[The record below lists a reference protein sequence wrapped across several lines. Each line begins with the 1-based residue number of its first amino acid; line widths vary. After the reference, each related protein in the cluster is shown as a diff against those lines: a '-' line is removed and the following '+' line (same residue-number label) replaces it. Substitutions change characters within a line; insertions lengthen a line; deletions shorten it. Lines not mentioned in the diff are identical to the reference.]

1 MKTLTPRRLTAA
13 VIAAA
18 LGTMLGAATGA
29 FARDDD
35 DKGNDFSARLS
46 GFNEVHFT
54 SVLRRTLRGAISTK
68 GERELPAEDRR
79 AVRVSSH
86 YELTYQDLEGDV
98 RQAHI
103 HFGQRHTVGGITVW
117 LCQTAGTR
125 RHRQSPIDP
134 ELPGPEVGT
143 MTGTITA
150 AQILAPTGQGIAA
163 GDFDAL
169 IRAIRAG
176 ATYANV
182 HSLLTSGPGEIR
194 GQIRKG
200 GGHGKGK

>member
-13 VIAAA
+13 VTAAA

-46 GFNEVHFT
+46 GFNEVH
-54 SVLRRTLRGAISTK
+54 VVGGAVRGAVSTK
-68 GERELPAEDRR
+68 GSGSFRLKIDERADRI
-79 AVRVSSH
+79 H
-86 YELTYQDLEGDV
+86 YELTYQDLAGTV
-98 RQAHI
+98 SQAHI
-103 HFGQRHTVGGITVW
+103 HFGQRHTTGGITVW
-117 LCQTAGTR
+117 LCETAGTPAPP
-125 RHRQSPIDP
+125 SVADLTPNCP
-134 ELPGPEVGT
+134 MPGGT
-143 MTGTITA
+143 VTGTITA
-150 AQILAPTGQGIAA
+150 AQILAPTGQGLAA

-182 HSLLTSGPGEIR
+182 HSLPDFGPGEIR